1 MLNLIYGRSGCG
13 KTEFVF
19 SSIKKLVADSKSNI
33 VLITPEQFSFISER
47 RLLKDLEEKNISK
60 VENLSFSRLSNEISR
75 QYGGENLPV
84 LTKGARAVMMKKAIQ
99 TVEDSLVLF
108 NKNINNNSFINS
120 ALKIYDEMKSCR
132 VFTDDILKAS
142 ESVDKEMLSL
152 KLKDIALIIDAY
164 DALIEGVYLDSENEL
179 TRLYNKLVNLDYFN
193 GKTVFIDGFSGFV
206 AQEYKILEV
215 ILKQADEVY
224 ITFCTDNPNCIDE
237 NSMFSYVNTNI
248 GILKGVAKKIGC
260 DIKSET
266 YLSENK
272 RAQNS
277 ELSAVEK
284 YAFSNDVEEFENAPE
299 NIFHYS
305 AKNISDE
312 CDYVACEISKLLRIG
327 LRAKDI
333 TVICRDLEK
342 YQKELQFSFD
352 KYNIPYFNDER
363 QTISSQPLIML
374 VNFLIRSVIYSMKSE
389 DIFSLLKTGLTA
401 LEEEE
406 INALENYAFVW
417 NINGGKWKNDFTESP
432 KGFTDNLSEKD
443 IAALEKLNENRKY
456 IIDIITKFK
465 SKCSSASAQSICK
478 AIYYTLLELSANEKL
493 KELAIKLDESGK
505 SFLAKEQER
514 VWNLLMEILDK
525 LAATLGEE
533 RIALKDFYK
542 LFNLM
547 ISNEDLGLLPAGLDN
562 VQLGSADRIRC
573 DNPKVVFALGANEGD
588 FPQSVTS
595 AGLLS
600 ESDRESLI
608 NNDFKLYS
616 YGKAL
621 NAQELYFAYMTLS
634 SSKEKLFVS
643 YVSGG
648 EKNNESVIVRS
659 LRDIFINL
667 KTKSYSEKLDISNIQ
682 SDENA
687 FEILASNFKENNEF
701 IASLKEYFSSNDEY
715 SSRLSA
721 LQRLI
726 DNEDIK
732 LGSQALATELFGKDM
747 FLSASR
753 IEDYYN
759 CAFRYFCK
767 FGLNARPLMKAQLD
781 PMQTGTVIH
790 YVLETIIKQRGSRGL
805 ANLSKEEITILVNG
819 ILEDYLKTRMG
830 NSEEF
835 TSRFK
840 YQFMRLSKMI
850 VFVVQRLSDE
860 FSQFDFEAKAFEL
873 RIGEIESGDDVN
885 SKLIPLDDGGSIRIK
900 GAVDRV
906 DTFEMNGKQYIRVV
920 DYKSGNKE
928 FAISDIINGLN
939 LQMFIYLFTLSQ
951 SGGEFDGV
959 SSGVLYM
966 PSSRKVFSA
975 ESNGNKEIEKQ
986 EDKDFK
992 MKGVVLNDEENE
1004 IAVHMEKDLKGK
1016 YIPVKNSA
1024 KEGLSGSIV
1033 SLAQLG
1039 AISKKVD
1046 SMINRM
1052 GVNLHSGLISQN
1064 PIDGKNHN
1072 RTCEYCDYSDVCKN
1086 RKEIVKKEL
1095 EEISDI
1101 DALQIIS
1108 KESENA

>member
-19 SSIKKLVADSKSNI
+19 SSIKKLVTDSKSNI

-47 RLLKDLEEKNISK
+47 RLLKDLGEKNISK

-299 NIFHYS
+299 NVFLYS

-312 CDYVACEISKLLRIG
+312 CDYVACEISKLLRSG
-327 LRAKDI
+327 LRSKDI
-333 TVICRDLEK
+333 TVICRDLDK

-389 DIFSLLKTGLTA
+389 DIFSLLKTDLTA

-417 NINGGKWKNDFTESP
+417 NINGGKWKNEFTESP
-432 KGFTDNLSEKD
+432 KGFSEKLSDKD

-465 SKCSSASAQSICK
+465 SKCSGASVQSICK
-478 AIYYTLLELSANEKL
+478 AIYYALLELSANEKL

-514 VWNLLMEILDK
+514 VWDLLMEILDK

-621 NAQELYFAYMTLS
+621 NAQELYFAYMALS

-643 YVSGG
+643 FVSGG

-667 KTKSYSEKLDISNIQ
+667 KTKSYSEKIDISNIQ

-687 FEILASNFKENNEF
+687 FEILASNYNENNEF
-701 IASLKEYFSSNDEY
+701 IASLKEYFSSNEEY

-805 ANLSKEEITILVNG
+805 ANLSKEEITILVNS

-850 VFVVQRLSDE
+850 VFVVQRLSEE
-860 FSQFDFEAKAFEL
+860 FSQSDFEAKAFEL
-873 RIGEIESGDDVN
+873 RIGDVESGDDVN

-975 ESNGNKEIEKQ
+975 ERNGNKEIEKQ

-1004 IAVHMEKDLKGK
+1004 IAVHMEKNLKGK

-1072 RTCEYCDYSDVCKN
+1072 RTCEFCDYSDVCKN

>member
-47 RLLKDLEEKNISK
+47 RLLKDLGEKNISK

-179 TRLYNKLVNLDYFN
+179 TSFYNKLVNLDYFN

-299 NIFHYS
+299 NVFLYS

-312 CDYVACEISKLLRIG
+312 CDYVACEISKLLRSG

-333 TVICRDLEK
+333 TVVCRDLDK

-417 NINGGKWKNDFTESP
+417 NINGGKWKNEFTESP
-432 KGFTDNLSEKD
+432 KGFSEKLSDKD

-456 IIDIITKFK
+456 IIDIIT
-465 SKCSSASAQSICK
+465 
-478 AIYYTLLELSANEKL
+478 
-493 KELAIKLDESGK
+493 
-505 SFLAKEQER
+505 
-514 VWNLLMEILDK
+514 
-525 LAATLGEE
+525 
-533 RIALKDFYK
+533 
-542 LFNLM
+542 
-547 ISNEDLGLLPAGLDN
+547 
-562 VQLGSADRIRC
+562 
-573 DNPKVVFALGANEGD
+573 
-588 FPQSVTS
+588 
-595 AGLLS
+595 
-600 ESDRESLI
+600 
-608 NNDFKLYS
+608 
-616 YGKAL
+616 
-621 NAQELYFAYMTLS
+621 
-634 SSKEKLFVS
+634 
-643 YVSGG
+643 
-648 EKNNESVIVRS
+648 
-659 LRDIFINL
+659 
-667 KTKSYSEKLDISNIQ
+667 
-682 SDENA
+682 
-687 FEILASNFKENNEF
+687 
-701 IASLKEYFSSNDEY
+701 
-715 SSRLSA
+715 
-721 LQRLI
+721 
-726 DNEDIK
+726 
-732 LGSQALATELFGKDM
+732 
-747 FLSASR
+747 
-753 IEDYYN
+753 
-759 CAFRYFCK
+759 
-767 FGLNARPLMKAQLD
+767 
-781 PMQTGTVIH
+781 
-790 YVLETIIKQRGSRGL
+790 
-805 ANLSKEEITILVNG
+805 
-819 ILEDYLKTRMG
+819 
-830 NSEEF
+830 
-835 TSRFK
+835 
-840 YQFMRLSKMI
+840 
-850 VFVVQRLSDE
+850 
-860 FSQFDFEAKAFEL
+860 
-873 RIGEIESGDDVN
+873 
-885 SKLIPLDDGGSIRIK
+885 
-900 GAVDRV
+900 
-906 DTFEMNGKQYIRVV
+906 
-920 DYKSGNKE
+920 
-928 FAISDIINGLN
+928 
-939 LQMFIYLFTLSQ
+939 
-951 SGGEFDGV
+951 
-959 SSGVLYM
+959 
-966 PSSRKVFSA
+966 
-975 ESNGNKEIEKQ
+975 
-986 EDKDFK
+986 
-992 MKGVVLNDEENE
+992 
-1004 IAVHMEKDLKGK
+1004 
-1016 YIPVKNSA
+1016 
-1024 KEGLSGSIV
+1024 
-1033 SLAQLG
+1033 
-1039 AISKKVD
+1039 
-1046 SMINRM
+1046 
-1052 GVNLHSGLISQN
+1052 
-1064 PIDGKNHN
+1064 
-1072 RTCEYCDYSDVCKN
+1072 
-1086 RKEIVKKEL
+1086 
-1095 EEISDI
+1095 
-1101 DALQIIS
+1101 
-1108 KESENA
+1108 